1 MKKRRRN
8 LTLLSP
14 TSKRK
19 INLSNAPPCLPLL
32 DLRVEPV
39 VAHRLPHSPV
49 LADFPHTVLQERG
62 FAKIECTTRAGGIYQ
77 ISSSRCIRSQ
87 GILPG
92 SRLRRFNQKRQL
104 LITRQR

>member
-1 MKKRRRN
+1 MSAQKTQTGQLYWRSSSFPA
-8 LTLLSP
+8 LD
-14 TSKRK
+14 
-19 INLSNAPPCLPLL
+19 L

-77 ISSSRCIRSQ
+77 ISSRRCIRSQ